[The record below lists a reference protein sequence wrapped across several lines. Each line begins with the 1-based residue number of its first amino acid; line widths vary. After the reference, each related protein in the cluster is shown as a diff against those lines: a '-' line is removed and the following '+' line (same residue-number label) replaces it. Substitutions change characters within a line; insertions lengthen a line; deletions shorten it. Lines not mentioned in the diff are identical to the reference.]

1 LASGKRLYDFFIVIS
16 GERAGSMAT
25 YLQTITTMHRNKQMS
40 NAYVVGHLT
49 VKNAEKWAEYRSRVP
64 ATLETWGGE
73 LVFRGKK
80 AATLAGEQPHSDI
93 VIVRFPDK
101 EAVHKWFS
109 SAAYQSLI
117 PLREEA
123 AEMVLVCYEA

>member
-1 LASGKRLYDFFIVIS
+1 
-16 GERAGSMAT
+16 
-25 YLQTITTMHRNKQMS
+25 MS

-64 ATLETWGGE
+64 ATLEPWGAE

-80 AATLAGEQPHSDI
+80 IATLSGEHQYSDI
-93 VIVRFPDK
+93 VVIRFPDK
-101 EAVHKWFS
+101 EAAHKWHY

-117 PLREEA
+117 PLREQA
-123 AEMVLVCYEA
+123 AEMVLLCYDT